1 MCQKSKWVK
10 NNNNNNPISLTGK
23 KENGRELCVLERK
36 MNDVKMIP
44 VLISAAGMI
53 VAGVAGTLSEI

>member
-1 MCQKSKWVK
+1 M
-10 NNNNNNPISLTGK
+10 
-23 KENGRELCVLERK
+23 ERK

-53 VAGVAGTLSEI
+53 IAGVAGTLSEI